1 MNYPEVGIFSCG
13 GLEKSKCI
21 FRTINA
27 GRANRTLVA
36 EGGIAVSASDQGISP
51 LLFVGAIV
59 RNLENTP
66 LVVIEAAQFTF

>member
-13 GLEKSKCI
+13 GLEKM